1 MGNQASIV
9 DEGIGRVQS
18 AFESVEE
25 SVEKIQKK
33 AGEEV
38 EKLQDKAEKRASEI
52 GNRARKGVRR
62 VQRELRSNKFYRQAE
77 QRWEE
82 VNKQLEE
89 RGKAL
94 EARIESGLDSLLG
107 AFQIASRSD
116 VDKLDKKLDRIN
128 RRLKA
133 LDKTLNKKSAPHRAA
148 TSK

>member
-1 MGNQASIV
+1 MGNQASII

-25 SVEKIQKK
+25 GVEKIQKK

-38 EKLQDKAEKRASEI
+38 EKLQDEAEKRASELSD
-52 GNRARKGVRR
+52 RARSGFRR
-62 VQRELRSNKFYRQAE
+62 IQRDLRNNKFYRQAE
-77 QRWEE
+77 QRWED

-116 VDKLDKKLDRIN
+116 VGKLEKKLDRIN

-133 LDKTLNKKSAPHRAA
+133 LDKTLTKKGSQQRAA
-148 TSK
+148 ASK